1 LRDSIFRSTA
11 WRILLGS
18 LPLDKDLWIQKAKQN
33 RDNYKIWK
41 EKIPANP
48 REEVFDMDLGLNNP
62 LSLHSGS
69 PWQQYFED
77 QEIKDIIAK
86 DVNRTFPEVN
96 FFASDSVRQVL
107 SDILFIYAKRN
118 PKISYRQGMHEILAP
133 LLFVLHADRQ
143 SFDHFQE
150 LQIETDINETDL
162 QILKTL
168 NDPRFIEHDA
178 YDLFSKA
185 MDIVEGF
192 YTVADENFLDQSV
205 VVTPSPST
213 PFSLFVSEKL
223 EKVKRKLSFRNEGTK
238 PKAPWI
244 SKLEIIYDQKLRFID
259 FALWNHLNTLDISPR
274 LFGLRWLR
282 LLYGREFPFPDLLFL
297 WDVIFTD
304 RPRFTIIEDI
314 FVAMLIQIRSL
325 LLNADYSTA
334 MQYLMR
340 YPPISDVQ
348 AFIQYCLH
356 LHSPKDYYKPAT
368 YGVTHFS
375 HITVAGKPHPNQDR
389 KDQFNNFTKKVNNG
403 RQQQQRDFRLLRINS
418 YSAQSSPHHFAKQP
432 SVEPMTFGEST
443 FYTNGHTSMSS
454 LKEVELMKEQVSIL
468 QSNLNDKDL
477 VSRVAA
483 SRLLKLISDIDL
495 LSGDSTTKSSI
506 KSELKDIAETLS
518 RSTVPEFTIRSVP
531 LKIDPGQMRGAVEV
545 AKEAGSPLRPPTL
558 SGPLTLPLPGSFRP
572 LSRSI
577 SRSLRNENELKELHF
592 DRKKNF

>member
-1 LRDSIFRSTA
+1 MDQFLNQWQTFRQHCESYESLNKYCRSGALRDSVFRSIA

-18 LPLDKDLWIQKAKQN
+18 LPFNKDLWMQKAKQN
-33 RDNYKIWK
+33 RDNYKTWK

-69 PWQQYFED
+69 PWQKFFEE
-77 QEIKDIIAK
+77 QEIKDIIGK

-96 FFASDSVRQVL
+96 FFASDNVRQIL

-143 SFDHFQE
+143 SIDHFTE
-150 LQIETDINETDL
+150 LQIETDINNTDL
-162 QILKTL
+162 QLLKTL
-168 NDPRFIEHDA
+168 NDPRYIEHDA

-185 MDIVEGF
+185 MNIVEGF
-192 YTVADENFLDQSV
+192 YNVADENFADESV
-205 VVTPSPST
+205 ASPLPAS
-213 PFSLFVSEKL
+213 PFSLFVSKKVEI
-223 EKVKRKLSFRNEGTK
+223 VKRKLSFRNATTK

-244 SKLEIIYDQKLRFID
+244 SKLELIYDHKLRSID
-259 FALWNHLNTLDISPR
+259 FALWSHLNALDISPR

-304 RPRFTIIEDI
+304 RPMFTIIEDI

-356 LHSPKDYYKPAT
+356 LHSPK
-368 YGVTHFS
+368 V
-375 HITVAGKPHPNQDR
+375 
-389 KDQFNNFTKKVNNG
+389 
-403 RQQQQRDFRLLRINS
+403 L
-418 YSAQSSPHHFAKQP
+418 
-432 SVEPMTFGEST
+432 
-443 FYTNGHTSMSS
+443 
-454 LKEVELMKEQVSIL
+454 
-468 QSNLNDKDL
+468 
-477 VSRVAA
+477 
-483 SRLLKLISDIDL
+483 LISL
-495 LSGDSTTKSSI
+495 CHSGH
-506 KSELKDIAETLS
+506 
-518 RSTVPEFTIRSVP
+518 V
-531 LKIDPGQMRGAVEV
+531 
-545 AKEAGSPLRPPTL
+545 
-558 SGPLTLPLPGSFRP
+558 
-572 LSRSI
+572 
-577 SRSLRNENELKELHF
+577 N
-592 DRKKNF
+592 KKN